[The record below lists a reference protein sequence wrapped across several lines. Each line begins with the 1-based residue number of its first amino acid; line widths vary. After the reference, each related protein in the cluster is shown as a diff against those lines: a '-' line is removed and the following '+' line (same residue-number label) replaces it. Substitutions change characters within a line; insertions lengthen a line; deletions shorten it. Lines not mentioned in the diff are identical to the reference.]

1 MRFFILRLVIV
12 CFGGLLMLPPWV
24 ADVLGQMSQR
34 LVMIADIWNAMGL
47 EGEHLQLRIHSL
59 SSHLFLMLDEMHS
72 EEILAKQTIID
83 SIKELKVK
91 IKELESELGLTNNI
105 SETSSLVMT
114 EKLFY
119 DHFKA
124 LTEKSS
130 SILQTYN
137 LLKAEEKDL
146 CERLDEPPVPETF
159 IHVPNPE
166 QIGIL
171 KENINH
177 LTQEKRSRSLRLSR
191 LIQEIRN
198 LRDLLQQET
207 ADDEEIIALIT
218 APNPMEILSLSKDF
232 LDHVTKLRNS
242 LAQEF
247 VKLDDDCQRLI
258 KEIMHIAGRLNIDLD
273 NAVNIQQPVSA
284 RFLQH
289 LKEEL
294 SRLKKLQLSSLASI
308 ISKCQAE
315 LVVWWENCL
324 VGGDARQSYLTSEG
338 QELNESLLISLE
350 SEITKWKSFY
360 LKNEPLFKA
369 LETWQCIL
377 SRLRMSEQKM
387 KDPSVLKNRGGIL
400 LVIDKEI
407 KQLKRDLSRQYSI
420 LKEISVNYPN
430 VTVHGLSILDY
441 LDFSEHQCGIEK
453 ENQNPGNVSTSSIK
467 VGNSTKRAFNANKS
481 TLLTPINGKKP
492 RTNLLNSTI
501 AAFSSSSKL
510 HAVRSPLLACS
521 SMVSLHGIGSTD
533 SLSSVHTPIT
543 KAKPSIQTPIA
554 SCISSSTSSQKK
566 IVPSISTKRRS
577 ARLSGKKICSTRR
590 VLQMN
595 NMQSNNDN
603 SFLSPLSTAP
613 KSAAKSSR
621 TVNNMPTPSVM
632 NRIQRAPFRT

>member
-1 MRFFILRLVIV
+1 
-12 CFGGLLMLPPWV
+12 MLSPWV
-24 ADVLGQMSQR
+24 NDVLGELSQK
-34 LVMIADIWNAMGL
+34 LGMIADIWNAMGL
-47 EGEHLQLRIHSL
+47 EGENLRLRIHSL
-59 SSHLFLMLDEMHS
+59 SSHLFLMLDEMYS

-130 SILQTYN
+130 SVLQTYN
-137 LLKAEEKDL
+137 LLKEEEKNL
-146 CERLDEPPVPETF
+146 CARLDEPSVPETF
-159 IHVPNPE
+159 IHVPNTE
-166 QIGIL
+166 QIRIL
-171 KENINH
+171 KENIDH
-177 LTQEKRSRSLRLSR
+177 LTLEKRSRSLRLSR
-191 LIQEIRN
+191 LIQEIKS
-198 LRDLLQQET
+198 LRDLLQQKT
-207 ADDEEIIALIT
+207 IDDEEIITLIT
-218 APNPMEILSLSKDF
+218 SPNPMENLSLSKNF

-247 VKLDDDCQRLI
+247 VKLDDDCQRII

-294 SRLKKLQLSSLASI
+294 NRLKKLQLRSLASI

-315 LVVWWENCL
+315 LVAWWENCL
-324 VGGDARQSYLTSEG
+324 VGRDVRQSYLVSEG

-360 LKNEPLFKA
+360 LENEPLFKA
-369 LETWQCIL
+369 IETWQCIL

-420 LKEISVNYPN
+420 LKEISMNYPK

-441 LDFSEHQCGIEK
+441 LDFSEHQCRIEK
-453 ENQNPGNVSTSSIK
+453 ENQNPGNLSSSFIK
-467 VGNSTKRAFNANKS
+467 VGNSAKRAFDANKS
-481 TLLTPINGKKP
+481 TLLTPISGKKP

-501 AAFSSSSKL
+501 AAFSSNSKL
-510 HAVRSPLLACS
+510 TAVQSPLLACS
-521 SMVSLHGIGSTD
+521 SMVSLHGIGSID

-543 KAKPSIQTPIA
+543 KTKSSVQTPVTSCVSSSSSPQKNIA
-554 SCISSSTSSQKK
+554 STISA
-566 IVPSISTKRRS
+566 KRRS
-577 ARLSGKKICSTRR
+577 ARLSGKKVCSTLR
-590 VLQMN
+590 VLQMKNVQN
-595 NMQSNNDN
+595 NSDN
-603 SFLSPLSTAP
+603 SFRSPLSTAP
-613 KSAAKSSR
+613 RSAVKSSR
-621 TVNNMPTPSVM
+621 TVNNTPTPSVK

>member
-1 MRFFILRLVIV
+1 MSSS
-12 CFGGLLMLPPWV
+12 WV
-24 ADVLGQMSQR
+24 DDVLGELSQR
-34 LVMIADIWNAMGL
+34 LGMIADIWNAMGL
-47 EGEHLQLRIHSL
+47 EGENLRLRIHSL
-59 SSHLFLMLDEMHS
+59 SSHLFLMLDEMYS
-72 EEILAKQTIID
+72 EEILAKQSIID

-130 SILQTYN
+130 SILQTYKS
-137 LLKAEEKDL
+137 LKEEEKDL
-146 CERLDEPPVPETF
+146 CARLDEPSVPETF
-159 IHVPNPE
+159 IHVPNTE
-166 QIGIL
+166 QIRIL
-171 KENINH
+171 KENIDH
-177 LTQEKRSRSLRLSR
+177 LTLEKRSRSLRLSR
-191 LIQEIRN
+191 LIQEIKN
-198 LRDLLQQET
+198 LRDLLQQKT
-207 ADDEEIIALIT
+207 IDDEEIITLIT
-218 APNPMEILSLSKDF
+218 APNPMENLSLSKNF

-247 VKLDDDCQRLI
+247 VKLDDDCQRII
-258 KEIMHIAGRLNIDLD
+258 KEIMHIAGRLNID
-273 NAVNIQQPVSA
+273 NGVNIQQPVSA

-294 SRLKKLQLSSLASI
+294 NRLKKLQLRSLASI

-324 VGGDARQSYLTSEG
+324 VGRDVRQSYLISEG

-360 LKNEPLFKA
+360 LENEPLFKA
-369 LETWQCIL
+369 IETWQCIL

-420 LKEISVNYPN
+420 LKEISMNYPN

-441 LDFSEHQCGIEK
+441 LDFSEHQCRIEK
-453 ENQNPGNVSTSSIK
+453 ENQNPGNLSSSFIK
-467 VGNSTKRAFNANKS
+467 VGNSAKRAFDANKS
-481 TLLTPINGKKP
+481 TLLTPISGKKP
-492 RTNLLNSTI
+492 RTDLLNSTI
-501 AAFSSSSKL
+501 AAFSSNSKL
-510 HAVRSPLLACS
+510 NAMQSPLLACS

-543 KAKPSIQTPIA
+543 KVKSSIQTPVT
-554 SCISSSTSSQKK
+554 SCVSSSSSPQKK
-566 IVPSISTKRRS
+566 IASTISTKRRS
-577 ARLSGKKICSTRR
+577 ARLSGKKVCSTLR
-590 VLQMN
+590 VLQVKNIQN
-595 NMQSNNDN
+595 NSDN

-613 KSAAKSSR
+613 RSAVKSSR
-621 TVNNMPTPSVM
+621 TVNNTPTSSM
-632 NRIQRAPFRT
+632 KNRIQRAPFRT